1 MNFKNVIEN
10 LIYIFAM
17 GAILIVSNYFIIKA
31 QQDAFIEAINK
42 NTTEISNTFD
52 KIKTNKSTLD
62 LNLDNKAQTNI
73 NDSIKK
79 SKKFFLF
86 KNKH

>member
-1 MNFKNVIEN
+1 
-10 LIYIFAM
+10 
-17 GAILIVSNYFIIKA
+17 
-31 QQDAFIEAINK
+31 
-42 NTTEISNTFD
+42 
-52 KIKTNKSTLD
+52 

>member
-42 NTTEISNTFD
+42 NTTEISNTID

>member
-62 LNLDNKAQTNI
+62 LDLDNKAQTNI